1 MGRDREIWG
10 GDSERWGAIENRCEE
25 IARDRDGLG
34 EVWRYRERWGGTA
47 RCVEGHGRLRRGVE
61 GQGEVGRTRERWGG
75 PGSGGEGQGEAGR
88 DREL

>member
-34 EVWRYRERWGGTA
+34 EVWRYRERWGGT
-47 RCVEGHGRLRRGVE
+47 
-61 GQGEVGRTRERWGG
+61 
-75 PGSGGEGQGEAGR
+75 GSGGEGQRGVWR
-88 DREL
+88 DMDG